1 MSKAAMWAALE
12 ALAVGAVR
20 EAEAILLSA
29 VEDEERQEDTA
40 NPNPHGRSANGWPGE
55 REGWGQR

>member
-29 VEDEERQEDTA
+29 VEDEAEEGTA
-40 NPNPHGRSANGWPGE
+40 NPATYGRPAGGWPGE
-55 REGWGQR
+55 QPWWKS

>member
-12 ALAVGAVR
+12 AIAAGAVR

-29 VEDEERQEDTA
+29 VEEPDVEPGTA
-40 NPNPHGRSANGWPGE
+40 NPPVLLRPAGGWPGE
-55 REGWGQR
+55 RPYWMS